1 MKILKFY
8 EITRDNLDIFKL
20 WNQNLYLL
28 KKESEFLTT
37 ADIKFQ

>member
-20 WNQNLYLL
+20 WNQNLYLF
-28 KKESEFLTT
+28 KKENEFLTT
-37 ADIKFQ
+37 ANFEFQ

>member
-20 WNQNLYLL
+20 WNQNLYLF
-28 KKESEFLTT
+28 KKEYEFLTT
-37 ADIKFQ
+37 ENFEFQ